1 LAEQKRTGVEMINFQ
16 TNTEPIEELKTAA
29 MMLGIWIF
37 AFLALLVGAVV
48 LITRWWMS

>member
-1 LAEQKRTGVEMINFQ
+1 MINFQ
-16 TNTEPIEELKTAA
+16 TNTEQMEELKTAA

-37 AFLALLVGAVV
+37 TFLALLVVTVV